1 MTLFFYEWFGTAGKE
16 DDAIKINSKGF
27 YRMAVIINKIF
38 FPPPPSSFGR
48 SRRHREL
55 SFGSILVPSRSFRGK
70 DGAGYINGKCPM
82 LLNNF
87 HKLMRE
93 LWDVL

>member
-55 SFGSILVPSRSFRGK
+55 PLEVSLCPPGVLEGK
-70 DGAGYINGKCPM
+70 M
-82 LLNNF
+82 
-87 HKLMRE
+87 E
-93 LWDVL
+93 LDTSMVNVQCY